1 MMNAE
6 PLVSV
11 CMTAYN
17 HEPYLREA
25 IEGVLAQRTDFAVEL
40 VVGDAS
46 LLFGLEVC
54 GQVEQLFDLGGG
66 IVQ

>member
-1 MMNAE
+1 MTMQT

-40 VVGDAS
+40 VVGEDLS
-46 LLFGLEVC
+46 L
-54 GQVEQLFDLGGG
+54 
-66 IVQ
+66 IHI